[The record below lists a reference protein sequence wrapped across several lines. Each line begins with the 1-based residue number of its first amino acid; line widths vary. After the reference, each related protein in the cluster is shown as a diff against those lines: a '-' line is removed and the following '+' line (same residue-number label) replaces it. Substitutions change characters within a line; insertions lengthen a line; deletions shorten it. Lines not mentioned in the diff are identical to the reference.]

1 MGNLFAEYKKKI
13 KIDFL
18 SFFMYNINRKE
29 SEKMTREEFKSLVD
43 TIKEK
48 LDETTGALL
57 AEDLIAILS
66 AYNGKMEEI
75 DKLSEENI
83 KLKKDNEEILKVN
96 GQLFQKVGSI
106 PSEKNTEEKIIN
118 DDKEEVKEEEK
129 ITIDDVIDE
138 KGDLI

>member
-1 MGNLFAEYKKKI
+1 
-13 KIDFL
+13 
-18 SFFMYNINRKE
+18 
-29 SEKMTREEFKSLVD
+29 MTREEFKTLIEK
-43 TIKEK
+43 IKEK

-75 DKLSEENI
+75 DKLAEENMN
-83 KLKKDNEEILKVN
+83 LKKDNEEILKVN

-106 PSEKNTEEKIIN
+106 PSEKNTEEKII
-118 DDKEEVKEEEK
+118 DDKEEIPEEEK
-129 ITIDDVIDE
+129 ITIEDVIDE

>member
-1 MGNLFAEYKKKI
+1 MIEKI
-13 KIDFL
+13 IFL
-18 SFFMYNINRKE
+18 LYNINRKE

-43 TIKEK
+43 GIKEK
-48 LDETTGALL
+48 LDETSGALL

-75 DKLSEENI
+75 DKLVEENI
-83 KLKKDNEEILKVN
+83 NLKKDNEEILKVN

-106 PSEKNTEEKIIN
+106 PSEKNTEEKII
-118 DDKEEVKEEEK
+118 DDGKEEIKEEEK
-129 ITIDDVIDE
+129 ITIEDVIDE

>member
-1 MGNLFAEYKKKI
+1 
-13 KIDFL
+13 
-18 SFFMYNINRKE
+18 
-29 SEKMTREEFKSLVD
+29 MTREEFKSLVD
-43 TIKEK
+43 AIKEK

-83 KLKKDNEEILKVN
+83 NLKKDNEEILKVN

-106 PSEKNTEEKIIN
+106 PSEKNTEEKII
-118 DDKEEVKEEEK
+118 DDGKEEVKEEEK
-129 ITIDDVIDE
+129 ITIEDVIDE

>member
-1 MGNLFAEYKKKI
+1 
-13 KIDFL
+13 
-18 SFFMYNINRKE
+18 
-29 SEKMTREEFKSLVD
+29 MTREEFKTLIEK
-43 TIKEK
+43 IKEK

-75 DKLSEENI
+75 DKLVEENMN
-83 KLKKDNEEILKVN
+83 LKKDNEEILKVN

-106 PSEKNTEEKIIN
+106 PSEKNTEEKII
-118 DDKEEVKEEEK
+118 DDGKEEIKEEEK
-129 ITIDDVIDE
+129 ITIEDVIDE

>member
-1 MGNLFAEYKKKI
+1 MGNLFAQYKKKI

-75 DKLSEENI
+75 DKLSQENI

>member
-1 MGNLFAEYKKKI
+1 MGNLFTQYKKKI

-43 TIKEK
+43 GIKEK

-57 AEDLIAILS
+57 AEDLIGILS

-83 KLKKDNEEILKVN
+83 NLKKDNEEILKVN

-106 PSEKNTEEKIIN
+106 PREKNIEEKIIN
-118 DDKEEVKEEEK
+118 DDKEDVKEEEK
-129 ITIDDVIDE
+129 ITIKDVIDE

>member
-1 MGNLFAEYKKKI
+1 
-13 KIDFL
+13 
-18 SFFMYNINRKE
+18 MYNINRKE
-29 SEKMTREEFKSLVD
+29 SEKMTREEFKNLVD
-43 TIKEK
+43 GIKEK

-75 DKLSEENI
+75 DKLFEENT
-83 KLKKDNEEILKVN
+83 KLKTDNEEILKVN

-106 PSEKNTEEKIIN
+106 PSEKNTEEKIID
-118 DDKEEVKEEEK
+118 DDKEDVKEEEK
-129 ITIDDVIDE
+129 ITIEDVIDE

>member
-1 MGNLFAEYKKKI
+1 
-13 KIDFL
+13 
-18 SFFMYNINRKE
+18 MYNINRKE
-29 SEKMTREEFKSLVD
+29 SEKKMTREEFKSLVD
-43 TIKEK
+43 GIKEK

-75 DKLSEENI
+75 DKLAEENMN
-83 KLKKDNEEILKVN
+83 LKKDNEEILKVN

-106 PSEKNTEEKIIN
+106 PSEKNTEEKIID
-118 DDKEEVKEEEK
+118 DDKEEIPEEEK